1 MPTNR
6 WRSLLLGAAMAI
18 ASYAASAADFPAQP
32 IRLIVPFP
40 PGGVADPAA
49 RVVAAAMSVK
59 LEQPIIVDNRTGAT
73 GAIGT
78 TAVAR
83 STPDGYTLLF
93 HTNGLV
99 TSAATQ
105 RENPGYD
112 VVRDFAPISRVASAP
127 YLVVVHPSV
136 PAKSMAEVLQYAR
149 ANPGKLNHGSS
160 GPGSSNHLAI
170 ELFKRMANVDIVH
183 VPFRGGGPQ
192 IAAVLAGDIQLV
204 FDTISGSGPLVRSGK
219 LRGVATTGAQRSA
232 AFRDLPTI
240 IESGVPG
247 YEAGFWMGLFA
258 PAGTPRDTVE
268 KLNATTREALAQP
281 DVRARLTEM
290 GLDVSSDSAAE
301 FAQYVRSDLEKWT
314 TLARQLGKLE

>member
-1 MPTNR
+1 M
-6 WRSLLLGAAMAI
+6 WRLTLLGAAMAI
-18 ASYAASAADFPAQP
+18 ASAAASGADFPTQP

-49 RVVAAAMSVK
+49 RVVAAAMSAK
-59 LEQPIIVDNRTGAT
+59 LGQPIIVDNRTGAT

-99 TSAATQ
+99 TNAATQ

-112 VVRDFAPISRVASAP
+112 VVAPISRVASAP

-149 ANPGKLNHGSS
+149 ANPSKLNHGSS

-232 AFRDLPTI
+232 AFRELPTI

-258 PAGTPRDTVE
+258 PAGTPRDTLE
-268 KLNATTREALAQP
+268 KLNATTRDALAQS

-290 GLDVSSDSAAE
+290 GLDVSSDSPAE

-314 TLARQLGKLE
+314 RLARQLGKLE

>member
-1 MPTNR
+1 M
-6 WRSLLLGAAMAI
+6 LLGAAMAI
-18 ASYAASAADFPAQP
+18 ASSAACGAEFPTQP

-78 TAVAR
+78 MAVAR
-83 STPDGYTLLF
+83 SSPDGYTLLF

-136 PAKSMAEVLQYAR
+136 PARSMAELLQFAR
-149 ANPGKLNHGSS
+149 ANPGRLNYGSS

-170 ELFKRMANVDIVH
+170 ELFKRMASVDIVH

-192 IAAVLAGDIQLV
+192 ITAVLAGDIQLV

-219 LRGVATTGAQRSA
+219 LRGVATTGAQRST

-258 PAGTPRDTVE
+258 PAGTPRETVE
-268 KLNATTREALAQP
+268 KLNATLREAIAQP
-281 DVRARLTEM
+281 DVRVRLAEM
-290 GLDVSSDSAAE
+290 GLDVSTESAAE

-314 TLARQLGKLE
+314 KLARQLGKLE